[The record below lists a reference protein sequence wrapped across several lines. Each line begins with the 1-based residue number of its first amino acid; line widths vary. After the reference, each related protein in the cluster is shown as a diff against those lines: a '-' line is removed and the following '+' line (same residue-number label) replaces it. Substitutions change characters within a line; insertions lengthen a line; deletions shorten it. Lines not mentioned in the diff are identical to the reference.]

1 MAQSFFRSGLGR
13 LVVALMLLAL
23 APALVVLAQLGSG
36 ARSLA
41 VEYAARQQQQAAEA
55 AVRLF
60 EEMLDSV
67 ARTLENAAA
76 SAGDWAVGAECVAR
90 AAKVAATQ
98 PFIQRVVVVGGDG
111 RVLCTSVG
119 IPATPISLGDR
130 PYLRRALASP
140 GLVVGTPVV
149 GRLTGEVVLPVAHAV
164 PAGPPSED
172 GARLPNTPAVL
183 VAPLDLGWFARL
195 VHAMSDESGGE
206 SFALIV
212 SDNAQVLAAHPRIA
226 DLPPADRPAAHPF
239 IEAILAAPAG
249 WAAVADF
256 AGRDRIVGFAH
267 TRSTGL
273 AIAVATDRA
282 SIVGPITRELLIAL
296 GLIATA
302 AAAGVGAALWVAQAR
317 IGRPLLAL
325 AEAAKALRDGEV
337 PPPLADR
344 PAVREIA
351 LLAQAFTGMAA
362 EITRRQTAL
371 EAAKHELEAANRHL
385 SELAERDPLTGL
397 ANRRAFDRALEA
409 SWKRAQRQAL
419 PLGLLIIDID
429 HFKQFNDRYGHLE
442 GDACLIRVARQLA
455 SIALR
460 PHDVVARL
468 GGEEFAVLLPDT
480 DLPGAVALG
489 ERIRARLHA
498 LMLLHEG
505 SPHGI
510 VTASI
515 GAASI
520 VPLDVSEPRVLLAA
534 ADRAVY
540 AAKASGRDRVA
551 AEGLAEAA

>member
-67 ARTLENAAA
+67 ARTLEHAAA

-98 PFIQRVVVVGGDG
+98 PFIQRVLVVAGDG

-172 GARLPNTPAVL
+172 GAGLPNTPAVL

>member
-67 ARTLENAAA
+67 ARTLENAAR

-98 PFIQRVVVVGGDG
+98 PFIQRVLVVAGDG

-119 IPATPISLGDR
+119 IPATPVSLGDR